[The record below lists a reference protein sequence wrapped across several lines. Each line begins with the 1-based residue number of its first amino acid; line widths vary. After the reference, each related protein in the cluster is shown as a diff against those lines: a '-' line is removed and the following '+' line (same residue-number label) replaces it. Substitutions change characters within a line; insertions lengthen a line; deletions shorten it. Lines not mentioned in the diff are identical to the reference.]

1 MQITF
6 ESVPIE
12 RLKPRNSTCSL
23 KAVSLFNINFLYLN
37 KVLII
42 NLEREIEANNS
53 RLLENVIDYL
63 KYEHVDFT
71 GKFFH

>member
-6 ESVPIE
+6 ESVLIE
-12 RLKPRNSTCSL
+12 RLKPRNSTFSL
-23 KAVSLFNINFLYLN
+23 KAVSLFYINFILLN
-37 KVLII
+37 QVLII

-71 GKFFH
+71 GEFF